1 MDDSYL
7 DKAAHQLATS
17 LPGTDPVSAEL
28 LRLLAEGAPVPV
40 ERLAVA
46 LDRPKTQVAITLWRM
61 ASVEFDEAG
70 RVVGC
75 GITLRPTP
83 HRMLVDGRELYT
95 WCAFDT
101 LLYPPMLAVTAEV
114 ESPCAASGAPIRLT
128 VTPRG
133 VEALEPAEAVM
144 SLVVPEGEVAC
155 CDVRGSFCSHV
166 HFFIS
171 AILTEKWLEE
181 HPGGAIL
188 PVAEA
193 FDLGRRVREHCQ
205 EVVR

>member
-7 DKAAHQLATS
+7 EKAARQLAMS

-40 ERLAVA
+40 ERLAAA
-46 LDRPKTQVAITLWRM
+46 LDRPNTQVAITLWRM

-83 HRMLVDGRELYT
+83 HRILLDGRELYT

-101 LLYPPMLAVTAEV
+101 LLYPPMLAVTATV
-114 ESPCAASGAPIRLT
+114 ESPCAVTGAPIRLT
-128 VTPRG
+128 VTPTG
-133 VEALEPAEAVM
+133 VEALAPAEAVM
-144 SLVVPEGEVAC
+144 SLVLPEGEMAC
-155 CDVRGSFCSHV
+155 CDVRGSFCNHV
-166 HFFIS
+166 HFFSS
-171 AILTEKWLEE
+171 AASTRKWLEE
-181 HPGGAIL
+181 HPGGAVL

-193 FDLGRRVREHCQ
+193 FDVGRRVRERCQ